1 MIELALPAG
10 SLESALTA
18 FNHGADAVYFGLKEF
33 SARKGAVNFSFEDLS
48 KIRRYSLENG
58 KKTYITLNT
67 LIDDESIDRV
77 CKMLDEISFYGTDG
91 MIIQDLGVASII
103 RKYYPNL
110 PLHGSTQLAVHT
122 SDGVKVLQDLGFERV
137 VLSRELT
144 IKEIE
149 KIRKECPDVELKV
162 FIHGAL
168 CYGFSGLCSA
178 SALKCNRSA
187 NGGECAQI
195 CRSWFSDKQSG
206 KKGYFFSMQDMAAG
220 ERLIEL
226 NNMGIDSAKVE
237 GRLKSP
243 EYVAAVTEYYR
254 SILDKGYYT
263 KEEENSVK
271 TTFQRKS
278 SDAYLSYKP
287 DRESLVSVNY
297 PGHLGLYVGKVI
309 SEKGK
314 QRVIEAE
321 ENIENH
327 DGLQYLKSDQNGLLV
342 AEKFSASIVKKDS
355 AFTTLYIDTDMR
367 LQGYSIY
374 KISDSTK
381 REKTPNTNLPLYRK
395 PIDIRVVL
403 DKTAITATYNNTIL
417 KKDIALE
424 EAKNKKDIKAIFEK
438 AFSESGTSKYTL
450 KRIEVINNSGLDYPF
465 IVPSF
470 LKEFRRNFYELLD
483 SEKIASV
490 KIEEPQII
498 KEGFTLPNRYLL
510 DSDLPWSIEV
520 KKLDGRAYITLPPI
534 TFDEKALWAKVV
546 DKIAPYEHVT
556 IGLNNIS
563 QVSFAK
569 AHPEYDYFAD
579 IYLYLPNRFALE
591 LLNNEIPNLIGGYLW
606 FERNNYSHTWP
617 FKPTITNYE
626 PPYFISRTCYRHDAL
641 GLPCKGCKRHEDFKI
656 SQAPDT
662 FTVKVRDCITV
673 VRRDRN

>member
-1 MIELALPAG
+1 
-10 SLESALTA
+10 
-18 FNHGADAVYFGLKEF
+18 
-33 SARKGAVNFSFEDLS
+33 
-48 KIRRYSLENG
+48 
-58 KKTYITLNT
+58 
-67 LIDDESIDRV
+67 
-77 CKMLDEISFYGTDG
+77 
-91 MIIQDLGVASII
+91 
-103 RKYYPNL
+103 
-110 PLHGSTQLAVHT
+110 
-122 SDGVKVLQDLGFERV
+122 
-137 VLSRELT
+137 
-144 IKEIE
+144 
-149 KIRKECPDVELKV
+149 RKECPDVELKV

-254 SILDKGYYT
+254 AILDKGHFT
-263 KEEENSVK
+263 KEQQDSVK

-287 DRESLVSVNY
+287 DREPLVSVNY
-297 PGHLGLYVGKVI
+297 PGHLGLYVGKVV

-314 QRVIEAE
+314 QRVIETE

-355 AFTTLYIDTDMR
+355 SFTTLYIDTDMR
-367 LQGYSIY
+367 LQGYKIY

-381 REKTPNTNLPLYRK
+381 REKTPSTNLPLYRK
-395 PIDIRVVL
+395 PIDIKIVL
-403 DKTAITATYNNTIL
+403 DKTAIHATYNNTSL
-417 KKDIALE
+417 KKDINLE
-424 EAKNKKDIKAIFEK
+424 EAKNKKDINAIFEK

-450 KRIEVINNSGLDYPF
+450 NSLEVINNSGLDYPF
-465 IVPSF
+465 IIPSF
-470 LKEFRRNFYELLD
+470 LKEFRRSFYELLD
-483 SEKIASV
+483 SEKPKKTNIV
-490 KIEEPQII
+490 EPLKI
-498 KEGFTLPNRYLL
+498 KESFTLPNRYLL
-510 DSDLPWSIEV
+510 EADLPWSIEPKILGDRV
-520 KKLDGRAYITLPPI
+520 YITLPPI
-534 TFDEKALWAKVV
+534 TFDEKALWNKVLEN
-546 DKIAPYEHVT
+546 IEPYKKVT

-563 QVSFAK
+563 QIRFAK
-569 AHPEYDYFAD
+569 AHPEHDYFAD
-579 IYLYLPNRFALE
+579 IYLYLSNRFTLE

-606 FERNNYSHTWP
+606 FERNSYSHSWP
-617 FKPTITNYE
+617 FEPTVTNYE

-662 FTVKVRDCITV
+662 FTVKVRNCITV